1 MNLQRCTAL
10 IALLVAGSL
19 PALAAQASSPD
30 SSRADS
36 VIQAG
41 QGVYTATGSDGSAR
55 GDRKGS
61 YKSLSTHGG
70 SQGADSD
77 AGGKV
82 LRTSPTRHHDARRD
96 SGRAGYE
103 NFSLGGFISIER
115 GGPQP
120 DGNSRDGNNR

>member
-10 IALLVAGSL
+10 IALLVASSP
-19 PALAAQASSPD
+19 PALAAQASPPD
-30 SSRADS
+30 SPRAGS
-36 VIQAG
+36 AVQTG
-41 QGVYTATGSDGSAR
+41 QGVYTTTGNEGSAR

-70 SQGADSD
+70 SEGADSD
-77 AGGKV
+77 AGGTV
-82 LRTSPTRHHDARRD
+82 LRTPPARHHDARRD

-103 NFSLGGFISIER
+103 NYSLGGFISIER

-120 DGNSRDGNNR
+120 EGNSRNGNNR